1 MKPNSHVRRDDINV
15 EKVFQTHF
23 MRIAAIEMIAA
34 TLFA

>member
-1 MKPNSHVRRDDINV
+1 MKPNSHVWRDDMNV

-23 MRIAAIEMIAA
+23 MRIAAIEMIDT